1 MFNLNS
7 DIRVKTTM
15 LKSSSCDYID
25 AYILV
30 KRRITITGSGA
41 GAAARRADERDKGV
55 ILKNCAPFINC
66 KSEINNTEI
75 DSAKGI
81 DKGKGN
87 ANV

>member
-1 MFNLNS
+1 
-7 DIRVKTTM
+7 M
-15 LKSSSCDYID
+15 LKSSLCNYSD
-25 AYILV
+25 AYILL
-30 KRRITITGSGA
+30 KGRITITGA
-41 GAAARRADERDKGV
+41 GDDVARWQANERDKGV
-55 ILKNCAPFINC
+55 ISENCAPFINC

>member
-1 MFNLNS
+1 M
-7 DIRVKTTM
+7 TTM
-15 LKSSSCDYID
+15 LKSSLCNYSD
-25 AYILV
+25 AYILL
-30 KRRITITGSGA
+30 KGRITITGA
-41 GAAARRADERDKGV
+41 GDDVARRQANERDKGV
-55 ILKNCAPFINC
+55 ISENCAPFINC

>member
-1 MFNLNS
+1 
-7 DIRVKTTM
+7 M
-15 LKSSSCDYID
+15 LKSSLCDYID